1 MSVNRIVVVAAGLSL
16 SAAACVSVRPIQPAQ
31 FIPQNNPEVVWVRY
45 NDGSFVPVRAP
56 RISGDTLKGMWQGQ
70 QEPVSIP
77 LADIQSVQAKVS
89 DHTKT
94 IILVSVLGVAAG
106 LTAYAATQ
114 GGGSFDARCTQYGGG
129 GNQNCTGTM

>member
-1 MSVNRIVVVAAGLSL
+1 MAVNRMVAAGLSL
-16 SAAACVSVRPIQPAQ
+16 SAAACMSVRPIQPAQ

-45 NDGSFVPVRAP
+45 TDGSFVPVRAP

-94 IILVSVLGVAAG
+94 ILLFSTLGVVAG
-106 LTAYAATQ
+106 LTVYAATQ
-114 GGGSFDARCTQYGGG
+114 GSGTVNPNCGLYAGG
-129 GNQNCTGTM
+129 GNQTCSGTN